1 MIIMNI
7 ADAIIILFI
16 LSGAIV
22 GFKRGF
28 TREVI
33 SLIGFFAIVILAFLL
48 KNPVSIF
55 LYEHLPFFKFG
66 GFLKGITVLN
76 IALYEIIAFFFMVIL
91 LSALFKVLALITNL
105 FEKILKMTIILSI
118 PSKIA
123 GAVVGVVESYI
134 WIFIALYILSFPV
147 FNLPILG
154 ESNLKNGILTN
165 TPILS
170 GYIDS
175 SMKVLTEFGELKE
188 KYETATDA
196 TAFNKETLDL
206 FLKYDVIT
214 VESVDKLIEQDKLKI
229 DNVEEILSKYRKS
242 E

>member
-1 MIIMNI
+1 MNI
-7 ADAIIILFI
+7 IDFIIILFI
-16 LSGAIV
+16 LSGAII

-28 TREVI
+28 TRQLV
-33 SLIGFFAIVILAFLL
+33 SLVSFFAIIILAFMF

-66 GFLKGITVLN
+66 GILKGVTVLN
-76 IALYEIIAFFFMVIL
+76 IALYELIAFLFM
-91 LSALFKVLALITNL
+91 ALILTIIFKILTIVTNI

-123 GAVVGVVESYI
+123 GAIVGIIENYI
-134 WIFIALYILSFPV
+134 WIFIVLYILSFPV
-147 FNLPILG
+147 FNIDIINQSKYRNNIL
-154 ESNLKNGILTN
+154 NN

-170 GYIDS
+170 NFIEPT
-175 SMKVLTEFGELKE
+175 MNALTEFGELKN
-188 KYETATDA
+188 KYENTDNA
-196 TAFNKETLDL
+196 LEFNRETLDL

-229 DNVEEILSKYRKS
+229 DDVDTILNKYRG

>member
-1 MIIMNI
+1 MNI
-7 ADAIIILFI
+7 IDFIIILFI
-16 LSGAIV
+16 LSGAII

-28 TREVI
+28 TRQLV
-33 SLIGFFAIVILAFLL
+33 SLVSFFAIIILAFMF

-66 GFLKGITVLN
+66 GILKGVTVLN
-76 IALYEIIAFFFMVIL
+76 IALYELIAFLFM
-91 LSALFKVLALITNL
+91 ALILTIIFKILTIVTNI

-123 GAVVGVVESYI
+123 GAIVGIIENYI
-134 WIFIALYILSFPV
+134 WIFIVLYILSFPV
-147 FNLPILG
+147 FNIDIINQSKYRNNIL
-154 ESNLKNGILTN
+154 NN

-170 GYIDS
+170 NFIEPT
-175 SMKVLTEFGELKE
+175 MNALTEFGELKN
-188 KYETATDA
+188 KYENTDNA
-196 TAFNKETLDL
+196 LEFNKETLDL

-214 VESVDKLIEQDKLKI
+214 VESVDKLIQQDKLKI
-229 DNVEEILSKYRKS
+229 DDVDTILNKYRG

>member
-1 MIIMNI
+1 MNI
-7 ADAIIILFI
+7 IDFIIILFI
-16 LSGAIV
+16 LSGAII

-28 TREVI
+28 TRQLV
-33 SLIGFFAIVILAFLL
+33 SLVSFFAIIILAFMF

-66 GFLKGITVLN
+66 GILKGVTVLN
-76 IALYEIIAFFFMVIL
+76 IALYELIAFLFM
-91 LSALFKVLALITNL
+91 ALILTIIFKILTIVTNI

-118 PSKIA
+118 PSKIV
-123 GAVVGVVESYI
+123 GAIVGIIENYI
-134 WIFIALYILSFPV
+134 WIFIVLYILSFPV
-147 FNLPILG
+147 FNIDIINQSKYRNNIL
-154 ESNLKNGILTN
+154 NN

-170 GYIDS
+170 NFIEPT
-175 SMKVLTEFGELKE
+175 MNALTEFGELKN
-188 KYETATDA
+188 KYENTDNA
-196 TAFNKETLDL
+196 LEFNKETLDL

-229 DNVEEILSKYRKS
+229 DDVDTILNKYRG

>member
-1 MIIMNI
+1 MNI
-7 ADAIIILFI
+7 IDFIIILFI
-16 LSGAIV
+16 LSGAII

-28 TREVI
+28 TRQLVYLV
-33 SLIGFFAIVILAFLL
+33 SFFAIIILAFMF

-66 GFLKGITVLN
+66 GILKGVTVLN
-76 IALYEIIAFFFMVIL
+76 IALYELIAFLFM
-91 LSALFKVLALITNL
+91 ALILTIIFKILTIVTNI

-123 GAVVGVVESYI
+123 GAIVGIIENYI
-134 WIFIALYILSFPV
+134 WIFIVLYILSFPV
-147 FNLPILG
+147 FNIDIINQSKYRNNIL
-154 ESNLKNGILTN
+154 NN

-170 GYIDS
+170 NFIEPT
-175 SMKVLTEFGELKE
+175 MNALTEFGELKN
-188 KYETATDA
+188 KYENTDNA
-196 TAFNKETLDL
+196 LEFNKETLDL

-229 DNVEEILSKYRKS
+229 DDVDTILNKYRG